1 MYTVPMILPLDGTG
15 RVYVLQDKN
24 GQVVGSGSREVCER
38 LMSLIAAGLSPMT
51 ENPGAAQ
58 SSNIR
63 AAITI

>member
-1 MYTVPMILPLDGTG
+1 MYTIPMILPLDGTG

-38 LMSLIAAGLSPMT
+38 LLSLIGLGLSPVT
-51 ENPGAAQ
+51 ESSQVVQA
-58 SSNIR
+58 SNIR

>member
-38 LMSLIAAGLSPMT
+38 LMRLFAAGLSPIT
-51 ENPGAAQ
+51 ENTAAAQ
-58 SSNIR
+58 ANNIR

>member
-38 LMSLIAAGLSPMT
+38 LMRLIAAGLSPVA
-51 ENPGAAQ
+51 ENTTAVQ
-58 SSNIR
+58 TNNIR

>member
-1 MYTVPMILPLDGTG
+1 MYTMPMIFPLDGSG

-38 LMSLIAAGLSPMT
+38 LLSLIGLGLTPAT
-51 ENPGAAQ
+51 ENTPSAQ
-58 SSNIR
+58 TANVR

>member
-1 MYTVPMILPLDGTG
+1 MYTMPMIFPLDGTG

-38 LMSLIAAGLSPMT
+38 LLRLIRMELSPAN
-51 ENPGAAQ
+51 ENTPQVQAP
-58 SSNIR
+58 NVR

>member
-15 RVYVLQDKN
+15 RVYVLQDKD
-24 GQVVGSGSREVCER
+24 GRVVGSGSREVCER
-38 LMSLIAAGLSPMT
+38 LMRLIGAGLSPVT
-51 ENPGAAQ
+51 ENSSVGH

>member
-38 LMSLIAAGLSPMT
+38 LMRLIAGLSPVADNT
-51 ENPGAAQ
+51 PVAQ
-58 SSNIR
+58 ANNIR

>member
-15 RVYVLQDKN
+15 RVYVLQDQN

-38 LMSLIAAGLSPMT
+38 LMKLIAAGFSPVT
-51 ENPGAAQ
+51 ENTAAAQ
-58 SSNIR
+58 ANNIR

>member
-38 LMSLIAAGLSPMT
+38 LLRLIAAGFSPAAN
-51 ENPGAAQ
+51 NPGVAQ
-58 SSNIR
+58 ATNIR

>member
-1 MYTVPMILPLDGTG
+1 MYTMPMILPLDGSG

-38 LMSLIAAGLSPMT
+38 LLRLIGMGLSPAA
-51 ENPGAAQ
+51 ENTAAAQ
-58 SSNIR
+58 TSNVR